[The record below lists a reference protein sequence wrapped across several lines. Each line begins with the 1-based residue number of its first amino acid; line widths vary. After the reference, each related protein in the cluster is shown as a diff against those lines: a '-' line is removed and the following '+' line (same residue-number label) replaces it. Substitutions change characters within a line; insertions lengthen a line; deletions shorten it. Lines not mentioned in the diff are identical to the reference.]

1 MHFFLVLVM
10 LKSRGQTKMMDRRRI
25 IRSVTNPSKKWLNRH
40 RRMVMDCLQSM
51 LSRRAEKGGKSL
63 RESNSRLKVLRTF
76 HEPFDAQIIVSP
88 CYELQFFALLRKKLR
103 EEVTCKFPVNL
114 DICVTHTTHPIMFV

>member
-1 MHFFLVLVM
+1 
-10 LKSRGQTKMMDRRRI
+10 
-25 IRSVTNPSKKWLNRH
+25 
-40 RRMVMDCLQSM
+40 MDCLQSM

-103 EEVTCKFPVNL
+103 EEVTCKIPVNL

>member
-1 MHFFLVLVM
+1 MGGLNPYAAPFDPQQSLNRHLEM
-10 LKSRGQTKMMDRRRI
+10 LNSRGQTKMMDRTRI
-25 IRSVTNPSKKWLNRH
+25 TRSVTNPSKKWLNRH

-51 LSRRAEKGGKSL
+51 LSRRAEK
-63 RESNSRLKVLRTF
+63 
-76 HEPFDAQIIVSP
+76 IIVPP

-114 DICVTHTTHPIMFV
+114 DICVTHTTYPIMFV